1 MSVANEWGLTTSYS
15 KYSGIVSP
23 GPMAPYPTGGVMT
36 SASDIGHYFVAL
48 LNGGTYQGTQVI
60 SPTSIAQMWT
70 PEPASGAEAYGFGWG
85 EMNVQGMRLL
95 SHAGDIGAGGGYG
108 SSGSQFLV
116 APDGRVLIL
125 AWQRGR
131 GRHSGIAMDMEWAM
145 VTTVRDGKIIRID
158 NYDDRREAREALG
171 LRK

>member
-1 MSVANEWGLTTSYS
+1 MSQEN
-15 KYSGIVSP
+15 
-23 GPMAPYPTGGVMT
+23 
-36 SASDIGHYFVAL
+36 VAL
-48 LNGGTYQGTQVI
+48 VRKSWDAWFRGDLEGVVASYAEDVVWDLTHFRDWPDREYLG
-60 SPTSIAQMWT
+60 
-70 PEPASGAEAYGFGWG
+70 PAGARRFLAEWLDVWDAYEVGV
-85 EMNVQGMRLL
+85 E
-95 SHAGDIGAGGGYG
+95 
-108 SSGSQFLV
+108 QFLV

-171 LRK
+171 LRE